1 MNTLMQPEEHPT
13 PAAEGNGSAEPMVQ
27 FRDVTKRYG
36 DLTVLDNLNLDV
48 QAGEKVAIIGPS
60 GSGKSTLLRALMT
73 LEDIDEGVIMVDG
86 EPLTHMPDASGRLVR
101 ANSRHQRRVRGKV
114 GMVFQSFNLFPH
126 MNTQQNVMEAP
137 VQVLGMSRA
146 EARERAEELL
156 AMVGLEDKLD
166 HYPSQLSG
174 GQQQRVAIARAL
186 AMRPMVML
194 FDEVTSALDPELC
207 GEVLNVIRRLGDAHS
222 LTMLMVTHQM
232 GFAREFADRV
242 CFFNQGRIHEQGSPD
257 ELFNNPQQERTREFL
272 SAVNEA
278 H

>member
-1 MNTLMQPEEHPT
+1 MNASMPAGDTQNLASTANEPEL
-13 PAAEGNGSAEPMVQ
+13 MVQ
-27 FRDVTKRYG
+27 FRDVSKHFG
-36 DLTVLDNLNLDV
+36 DLTVLNHLNLDV
-48 QAGEKVAIIGPS
+48 RTGEKVAIIGPS

-73 LEDIDEGVIMVDG
+73 LEDIDEGVIMVDDQ
-86 EPLTHMPDASGRLVR
+86 PLTHMPDAGGNLVR
-101 ANSRHQRRVRGKV
+101 ANARHLRRVRGKV

-126 MNTQQNVMEAP
+126 MSTRQNVMEAP
-137 VQVLGMSRA
+137 VQVLGLSKK

-156 AMVGLEDKLD
+156 AMVGLEDKLE

-186 AMRPMVML
+186 AMRPKVML

-242 CFFNQGRIHEQGSPD
+242 CFFNEGRIHEQGTPD
-257 ELFNNPQQERTREFL
+257 ELFGNPQETRTQEFL
-272 SAVNEA
+272 SAVTQA
-278 H
+278 S

>member
-1 MNTLMQPEEHPT
+1 MNASMPAGDTQNSASANEPEL
-13 PAAEGNGSAEPMVQ
+13 MVQ
-27 FRDVTKRYG
+27 FRDVSKHFG
-36 DLTVLDNLNLDV
+36 DLTVLNHLDLDV
-48 QAGEKVAIIGPS
+48 RTGEKVAIIGPS

-73 LEDIDEGVIMVDG
+73 LEDIDEGVIIVGD
-86 EPLTHMPDASGRLVR
+86 EPLTHMPDANGNLVR
-101 ANSRHQRRVRGKV
+101 ANARHLRRVRGKV

-126 MNTQQNVMEAP
+126 MSTRQNVMEAP
-137 VQVLGMSRA
+137 VQVLGLSKK

-186 AMRPMVML
+186 AMRPKVML

-242 CFFNQGRIHEQGSPD
+242 CFFNEGRIHEQGTPD
-257 ELFNNPQQERTREFL
+257 ELFGNPQETRTKEFL
-272 SAVNEA
+272 SAVTQA
-278 H
+278 S

>member
-1 MNTLMQPEEHPT
+1 MNAPMPAGDTQNSASTTNEPEL
-13 PAAEGNGSAEPMVQ
+13 MVQ
-27 FRDVTKRYG
+27 FRDVSKHFG
-36 DLTVLDNLNLDV
+36 DLTVLNHLDLDV
-48 QAGEKVAIIGPS
+48 RTGEKVAIIGPS

-73 LEDIDEGVIMVDG
+73 LEDIDEGVIMVDD
-86 EPLTHMPDASGRLVR
+86 EPLTHMPDAHGNLVR
-101 ANSRHQRRVRGKV
+101 ANARHLRRVRGKV

-126 MNTQQNVMEAP
+126 MSTRQNVMEAP
-137 VQVLGMSRA
+137 VQVLGLSKK

-186 AMRPMVML
+186 AMRPKVML

-242 CFFNQGRIHEQGSPD
+242 CFFNEGRIHEQGTPD
-257 ELFNNPQQERTREFL
+257 ELFGNPQETRTQEFL
-272 SAVNEA
+272 SAVTQA
-278 H
+278 S